1 MLRQLS
7 LFSPLLSHSS
17 LALQVQYRMHP
28 CLSAFPSNMFYEG
41 TLQNG
46 VTEDERT
53 NSAVDFPWPVPSRP
67 MLFYIQTGAE
77 EISASGTSFLN
88 RSEASAVERIVTH
101 FLKASLVQASHYSV
115 LSKASHCSVMK
126 RTMVVVAVRLLAAPD
141 LYSGPFDMPSH
152 TKTLASLLIPYR
164 PEWCHL
170 RSVSS
175 RRTRASAPTSCSTCS
190 APDPSEPRSTETSR
204 YAHPHIRLDS
214 RRRRSPCAT
223 PSSPPCRVPLCVI
236 TGGIRGLVPGP

>member
-1 MLRQLS
+1 MHRQLS
-7 LFSPLLSHSS
+7 LPASSQALLPFS

-101 FLKASLVQASHYSV
+101 FLKASLVHG
-115 LSKASHCSVMK
+115 LP
-126 RTMVVVAVRLLAAPD
+126 LL
-141 LYSGPFDMPSH
+141 
-152 TKTLASLLIPYR
+152 K
-164 PEWCHL
+164 
-170 RSVSS
+170 
-175 RRTRASAPTSCSTCS
+175 
-190 APDPSEPRSTETSR
+190 
-204 YAHPHIRLDS
+204 
-214 RRRRSPCAT
+214 
-223 PSSPPCRVPLCVI
+223 
-236 TGGIRGLVPGP
+236 